1 MANYYTDH
9 PEIEFHLSHPLM
21 KRIVDLKER
30 NYEDKD
36 KFADAP
42 VCYED
47 AIENYK
53 RILDITGDVAANII
67 EPNSE
72 DVDLEG
78 PHLENGRMIYASK
91 TYENLDATRKAGLWG
106 VSMPRRYGGLNL
118 PNTTFSML
126 SEIISAADAG
136 FQNVWSLQSCI
147 DTLYEFGSEEQRQ
160 KYIPRISAGETMS
173 MDLTEPDAGSDLQR
187 VMLKATFDEENN
199 CWRLNGVKRFIT
211 NGDSD
216 IHLVLARSEEGTK
229 DGRGLSMFIYDKRD
243 GGVDVRHIEHKLGI
257 HGSPTCELTYKNAKA
272 ELCGSTRLGL
282 INYVMALMNGARLG
296 IAAQSVG
303 VEQEAYNEA
312 LAYAK
317 ERAQFGKKIINFPAV
332 YDMLSRMKAKLDAG
346 RSILY
351 QTARYVDIYKAL
363 EDIARDRTLTP
374 EERKEM
380 KLYSRL
386 ADAFTPLAKGMNSEY
401 ANQNAYDAISVHGG
415 SGFIMEYKCQRLF
428 RDARIFS
435 IYEGTTQLQVV
446 AAIRYVTN
454 GTYLG
459 IIKEMLEKEVAPE
472 FQTLKE
478 RVAKMVEK
486 YEDAINYV
494 KAAGNNDLHDFLARR
509 LYEMTAEIIM
519 SLLILDDATRAP
531 ELFAKSANVYVRYAE
546 GTVAGHYA
554 YIKEFKA
561 EDLADF
567 LAAAPEEAPAE

>member
-147 DTLYEFGSEEQRQ
+147 NTLYEFGSEEQRQ

-282 INYVMALMNGARLG
+282 IKYVMALMNGARLG

-446 AAIRYVTN
+446 AAVRYVTN

-472 FQTLKE
+472 FQALKE

-494 KAAGNNDLHDFLARR
+494 KTAGNNDLHDFLARR

>member
-1 MANYYTDH
+1 MANYYSDH
-9 PEIEFHLSHPLM
+9 PEIAFHLNHPLM
-21 KRIVDLKER
+21 ERIVELKEK
-30 NYEDKD
+30 NYEDKA
-36 KFADAP
+36 KFEDAP
-42 VCYED
+42 VDYND

-53 RILDITGDVAANII
+53 QILDITGDVAANII

-72 DVDLEG
+72 SVDLEG

-91 TYENLDATRKAGLWG
+91 TFENLDATRKAGLHG

-118 PNTTFSML
+118 PNTVFSML
-126 SEIISAADAG
+126 SEVISAADAG
-136 FQNVWSLQSCI
+136 FQNIWSLQSCI

-160 KYIPRISAGETMS
+160 KYIPRVCAGETMS

-187 VMLKATFDEENN
+187 VMLKATYDEKEG

-229 DGRGLSMFIYDKRD
+229 DGRGLSMFIYDKNQ

-282 INYVMALMNGARLG
+282 IKYVMALMNGARLG

-303 VEQEAYNEA
+303 VEQEAYNEG

-317 ERAQFGKKIINFPAV
+317 ERAQFGEKIINFPAV

-346 RSILY
+346 RSLLY

-363 EDIARDRTLTP
+363 EDIERDRKLTP
-374 EERKEM
+374 EEKQEL
-380 KLYSRL
+380 KKYQRL
-386 ADAFTPLAKGMNSEY
+386 ADAFTPMAKGMNSEY
-401 ANQNAYDAISVHGG
+401 ANQNAYDAISIHGG
-415 SGFIMEYKCQRLF
+415 SGFIMEYKSQRLF
-428 RDARIFS
+428 RDARSFS

-446 AAIRYVTN
+446 AAIRYITN
-454 GTYLG
+454 GTMLNN
-459 IIKEMLEKEVAPE
+459 IKDMAAAEVSEALQP
-472 FQTLKE
+472 LKA
-478 RVAKMVEK
+478 RVEK
-486 YEDAINYV
+486 LIPVYEAALNRVKDLNNQDA
-494 KAAGNNDLHDFLARR
+494 HDFLARR
-509 LYEMTAEIIM
+509 LYDMTCEIVM

-531 ELFAKSANVYVRYAE
+531 ELFTKSANVYVRMTEEDVLGKA
-546 GTVAGHYA
+546 A
-554 YIKEFKA
+554 YIQNFQV
-561 EDLADF
+561 EDLASF
-567 LAAAPEEAPAE
+567 RAAEESAAE